1 MGEHFHRFLTP
12 GWSGD
17 KYGIVHHVPKGTI
30 WLYAI
35 AGIFPWNIIAGGWLV
50 KHGKML
56 PSLCQSEDGW
66 LSYLTLWMITP
77 LLFFTFA
84 SNIIY
89 PYVFPSLPAFAL
101 LFAEILNRLNLEL
114 KHLKWIF
121 ISSLLCGVLFLA
133 GAFVLGVKPNVVPNT
148 HKPIITAWLNQNP
161 TAGSYLVY
169 WGYKTDF
176 SAEFYSEG
184 QVKAVKNS
192 NDLCKLISNGL
203 ENYLVINSKETQQIR
218 EELLARFTPID
229 TFRVHRD
236 TLILFHAPVLTC

>member
-1 MGEHFHRFLTP
+1 MVICYSRRLSVEYYSRWLAGETWKNVAL
-12 GWSGD
+12 S
-17 KYGIVHHVPKGTI
+17 VPK
-30 WLYAI
+30 WRRMVKLFNSLDDYYAS
-35 AGIFPWNIIAGGWLV
+35 FF
-50 KHGKML
+50 HF
-56 PSLCQSEDGW
+56 CQQ
-66 LSYLTLWMITP
+66 YYI
-77 LLFFTFA
+77 
-84 SNIIY
+84 

-101 LFAEILNRLNLEL
+101 FFAEILNRLNLEL

-133 GAFVLGVKPNVVPNT
+133 VAFVFSVKPNVVPNT

-192 NDLCKLISNGL
+192 NDLCKLISNRL

-218 EELLARFTPID
+218 EGLLARFTLID

-236 TLILFHAPVLTC
+236 TLILFYAPVLTC